1 METKASFLSPN
12 EERTQRGLADF
23 PAKRTCQFSPKRESR
38 GAKGQGRRRLGGG
51 LGPFSPTHWWG
62 GGVNGAVRGRSHQ
75 RQRKERRC
83 HGEVRTGALLALLEG
98 GRAGVRG
105 YKGNWV

>member
-1 METKASFLSPN
+1 ME
-12 EERTQRGLADF
+12 
-23 PAKRTCQFSPKRESR
+23 
-38 GAKGQGRRRLGGG
+38 GG
-51 LGPFSPTHWWG
+51 LVPSPQHTGGG
-62 GGVNGAVRGRSHQ
+62 GGVNGAVRWRSHQ

-83 HGEVRTGALLALLEG
+83 HGEVRKGALLALLEG